1 MIDDLFFKGLQSK
14 WAGFFGCTF
23 SHKLSSSL
31 CDGPLLQF
39 DIDQGIFSPKKSF
52 TCFTVHITCLFS
64 LFGFYNLLSQVLKFW
79 INTHPEFPRKLNDQT
94 QLFLPA
100 VSSLSPTHEPRR
112 QETPH
117 HIRNL
122 YRHHCH
128 YIWKQVVLHH
138 EGHLL
143 LVLGKSLQNK
153 PCGSEWEIEQYFA
166 KTLQMSLFH
175 YLVIFIHPKPT
186 LLFSLWI

>member
-79 INTHPEFPRKLNDQT
+79 INTLT
-94 QLFLPA
+94 L
-100 VSSLSPTHEPRR
+100 SSLVSLMTRR
-112 QETPH
+112 NCSCL
-117 HIRNL
+117 RSRL
-122 YRHHCH
+122 
-128 YIWKQVVLHH
+128 
-138 EGHLL
+138 
-143 LVLGKSLQNK
+143 SLQRMSREGRRRRTTSETSTDIIATTSGNK
-153 PCGSEWEIEQYFA
+153 WCSTMKDTSSWFWGNPSRINPVDLSEKLSNILPKHYKCLYF
-166 KTLQMSLFH
+166 
-175 YLVIFIHPKPT
+175 II
-186 LLFSLWI
+186 